1 MTNDEQFLFEK
12 LRNGDETAFEVI
24 YKRYAPRLFYFVHEY
39 VPNREIAEDI
49 VQDSLMALW
58 NKRSTL
64 NDQTNLGAYLFTVAK
79 NNCLYKLRD
88 RRYKLKLFET
98 ADIDEPELNLN
109 LEALSVLD
117 TSFLTFIEI
126 EQIIEKTLEQLPL
139 QCRVVFRL
147 SRLEEKKNKEIADEL
162 GISVKAVEAHIS
174 KALKL
179 FRTAL
184 KDYLPIVAALIGGMG
199 QGA

>member
-1 MTNDEQFLFEK
+1 MTNDEQSLFEK

-49 VQDSLMALW
+49 IQDSLMALW

-64 NDQTNLGAYLFTVAK
+64 NDQTNLEAYIFTIAK

-98 ADIDEPELNLN
+98 TDIDEPELKIS

-126 EQIIEKTLEQLPL
+126 EQIIERTFEQLPP

-147 SRLEEKKNKEIADEL
+147 SRSEEKKNKEIADEL

>member
-24 YKRYAPRLFYFVHEY
+24 YKRYAPRLFYFVHQY
-39 VPNREIAEDI
+39 APNREIAEDI
-49 VQDSLMALW
+49 IQDSLMAFW

-64 NDQTNLGAYLFTVAK
+64 TDQTNLGAYLFTVAK
-79 NNCLYKLRD
+79 NNCLYRLRD
-88 RRYKLKLFET
+88 RRYKSKLFET
-98 ADIDEPELNLN
+98 TDIDEAELNLN
-109 LEALSVLD
+109 FEALSVLD
-117 TSFLTFIEI
+117 TSLLTFIEI
-126 EQIIEKTLEQLPL
+126 EQIIEKTFEQLPP
-139 QCRVVFRL
+139 QCRNVFQL

-179 FRTAL
+179 FRMTL
-184 KDYLPIVAALIGGMG
+184 KEYLPVVAALIGGMG
-199 QGA
+199 MGA